1 MDSLTQIILG
11 AAVGEAA
18 VGKRFGNKALLW
30 GAIGGTIPD
39 LDVFLQSFFHPVD
52 AMLVHRG
59 FSHSL
64 LFALLFSPV
73 FAWLCFRLYKRKFE
87 FNDWWNLFF
96 LSIVTHPMLDMF
108 TNYGTQFLWP
118 FDYRITFN
126 TVFVIDPLY
135 TLPFGLCVLVVL
147 VLKKQSELR
156 RHINNFGLI
165 FSTLYLVWGVGVKL
179 FVLSESE
186 KYFEE
191 AGIKSGRTMVTPM
204 PLTSFYWML
213 LTEKDNQYYL
223 LSKSIFAP
231 LDTNSLQQ
239 FPKNVQEMNA
249 LKWQGVNYSPK
260 LRSISNDYFLLK
272 KEGENWLFSDLR
284 FGTAYEMTKRQSTD
298 PVMGFR
304 LITENNKIV
313 RVERHRMGRAWQRI
327 EFGAYWDFVFGRK
340 KLSTPIQKNL

>member
-11 AAVGEAA
+11 AAVGEAVA
-18 VGKRFGNKALLW
+18 GKKMGHKAPLW
-30 GAIGGTIPD
+30 GAIAGTIPD
-39 LDVFLQSFFHPVD
+39 LDVFLQSFFHPID

-73 FAWLCFRLYKRKFE
+73 FAWLTYRLYKKKFA

-135 TLPFGLCVLVVL
+135 TLPFGFCVLVIL
-147 VLKKQSELR
+147 FLKKESTLR
-156 RHINNFGLI
+156 RRLNHLGLI
-165 FSTLYLVWGVGVKL
+165 MSTVYLLWGVGVKL
-179 FVLSESE
+179 FILSNSD

-191 AGIKSGRTMVTPM
+191 VGVKAGRTMVTPQ

-213 LTEKDNQYYL
+213 LTEENGQYFL
-223 LSKSIFAP
+223 VSKSLFAP
-231 LDTNSLQQ
+231 VNEASLQQ
-239 FPKNVQEMNA
+239 FPKNIHVLNE
-249 LKWQGVNYSPK
+249 LKWAGKNYSPT
-260 LRSISNDYFLLK
+260 LRFISNDYFLLT
-272 KEGENWLFSDLR
+272 KEGDNWLFSDLR
-284 FGTAYEMTKRQSTD
+284 FGTAFEMTNRQFQD
-298 PVMGFR
+298 PVMGF
-304 LITENNKIV
+304 LLEMKDGKVIKVN
-313 RVERHRMGRAWQRI
+313 RHRMGRAWQKI
-327 EFGAYWDFVFGRK
+327 EFQAYLDFVFGKR
-340 KLSTPIQKNL
+340 